1 MNNIKT
7 VVKFEL
13 LRYFSSPLAYVYL
26 VSFLNAKG
34 EEIGS
39 DKYYGS
45 LADLVSPEG
54 TKDTKITQYYEER
67 KLCIIGSNTMDTPVR
82 AT

>member
-1 MNNIKT
+1 MLDITRKPY
-7 VVKFEL
+7 EISL
-13 LRYFSSPLAYVYL
+13 WEDDLVYL